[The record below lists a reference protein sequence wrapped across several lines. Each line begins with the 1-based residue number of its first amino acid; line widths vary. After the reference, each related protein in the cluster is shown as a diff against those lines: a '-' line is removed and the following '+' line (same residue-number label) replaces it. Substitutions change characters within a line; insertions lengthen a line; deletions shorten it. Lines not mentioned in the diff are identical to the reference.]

1 MNVSNPRGGLV
12 RITVLTKTGLPDSR
26 LLNDVKQY
34 VSPERRR
41 PLCDTVEVIAP
52 TKRDYQI
59 NATLTLLDGY
69 REDIVKTKARD
80 ALQLYLSDKTKKLG
94 IDVVPSAII
103 SALRVDGVN
112 LIAPAKIVVG
122 ETEWANCTA
131 INIEVTPERS
141 NG

>member
-1 MNVSNPRGGLV
+1 
-12 RITVLTKTGLPDSR
+12 
-26 LLNDVKQY
+26 
-34 VSPERRR
+34 
-41 PLCDTVEVIAP
+41 
-52 TKRDYQI
+52 
-59 NATLTLLDGY
+59 Y

-103 SALRVDGVN
+103 SALRVDGVYDVH
-112 LIAPAKIVVG
+112 LISPAKIVIN

-131 INIEVTPERS
+131 INVEVSPERS